1 MRKEITHVLKRHDG
15 QVNAKSMFEMKLL
28 DVSAEICR
36 AGPIIQG
43 FIDRPLCFK
52 LT

>member
-28 DVSAEICR
+28 DVSVDICL
-36 AGPIIQG
+36 AGSILQG
-43 FIDRPLCFK
+43 FIDGPLC
-52 LT
+52 L